1 MTARVGSF
9 FAHVEQR
16 DFAPFDQGGANGRSG
31 DNAGHGE
38 SFWWALMGCT
48 SGPAQPP
55 ERFHRLATASV
66 GSSCFARNGYGRAF
80 SGSPLRR
87 CLHFRMKVEE
97 RAGLVCAT
105 VFN

>member
-38 SFWWALMGCT
+38 SFWWALMGLHQWAGSAPGAIPQIGDGECREFMLCT
-48 SGPAQPP
+48 KWIWKGV
-55 ERFHRLATASV
+55 LWIATSAMS
-66 GSSCFARNGYGRAF
+66 AF
-80 SGSPLRR
+80 SHEG
-87 CLHFRMKVEE
+87 
-97 RAGLVCAT
+97 
-105 VFN
+105 